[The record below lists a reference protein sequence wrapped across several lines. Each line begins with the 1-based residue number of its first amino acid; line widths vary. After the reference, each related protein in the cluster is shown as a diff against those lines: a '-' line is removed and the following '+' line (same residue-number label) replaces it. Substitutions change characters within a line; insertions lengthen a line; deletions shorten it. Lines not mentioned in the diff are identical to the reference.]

1 MIRAV
6 QTTTITNMRRSSKWI
21 LWRKASV
28 ATSLRTCTLASTWT
42 ATHAVSTRRTVVS
55 PEPRPNS
62 ALGQVDPETLTFD
75 KERQLLV
82 VSGSFSGTLGLYKVK
97 GLPTCNATA
106 PTKNVR
112 MVVVL
117 PYTAAEFTE
126 SLQNKFIRAVAFT
139 TSIDASATLC
149 RRPRWQSRCIRRR
162 QTLCTM
168 QWCPA

>member
-1 MIRAV
+1 
-6 QTTTITNMRRSSKWI
+6 
-21 LWRKASV
+21 
-28 ATSLRTCTLASTWT
+28 
-42 ATHAVSTRRTVVS
+42 VS

-62 ALGQVDPETLTFD
+62 ALGQVDPETLTF
-75 KERQLLV
+75 E
-82 VSGSFSGTLGLYKVK
+82 
-97 GLPTCNATA
+97 
-106 PTKNVR
+106 VR